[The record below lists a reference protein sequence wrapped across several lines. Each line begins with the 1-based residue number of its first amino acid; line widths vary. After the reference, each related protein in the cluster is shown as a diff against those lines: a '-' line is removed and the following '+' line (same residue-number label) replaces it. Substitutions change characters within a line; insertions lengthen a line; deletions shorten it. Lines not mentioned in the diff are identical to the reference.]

1 MDFTGA
7 FYNLLYIYQ
16 QNVMNKKVFLSL
28 VLATSMFTAT
38 AQQVAPAIPRDE
50 KIEQQVEAWLQKMTL
65 EEKIGQMCELTIDV
79 LQQRTNPFEGLNM
92 ENLKVADL
100 QKILK
105 KYSIEKEFDLSG
117 GIPDKD
123 VMMKIYMRIQGIE
136 SQKGFQLSEAMLD
149 SVIGKYKVG
158 SILNVPNGKAQ
169 TVQKWQEIIKR
180 IQEKSM
186 EEIGIPCIYG
196 VDQIHGTTYTLGGTF
211 FPQGVNMGAT
221 FNRELTRRGA
231 EISAY
236 ETKAGSIP
244 WTYAPVTD
252 LGRDPRW
259 PRMWENY
266 GEDCYL
272 NAEMGREAVLGFQGN
287 DPNHIGDN
295 SVAACM
301 KHYMGYGVPVSG
313 KDRTPSSITEQDM
326 REKHF
331 APYLEMVKNGALSV
345 MVNSAMNNGLPFHAN
360 YELLTEWLKNDLN
373 WDGMIVTDWADINNL
388 YSRDHIAKDKKEAI
402 KLAINAG
409 IDMSMDPYDWK
420 FCTLLKELVEE
431 GEVPMSRIDDAV
443 RRVLRLK
450 YRLNLFEKPYY
461 DLKDFPLFG
470 SAEHA
475 AAALKAAEESLVLL
489 KNTDGILPLVKGKK
503 ILLTGPNANSMRSLN
518 GGWSYTWQGSNAE
531 DCSEPYNTIL
541 EAFTNKFG
549 AENIIYE
556 AGVTYNEKGNWWA
569 ENAPEIEKAV
579 AAAAQADYIVACIG
593 ENSYCETPGN
603 LTDLTLSENQRN
615 LVKALAKTGKPI
627 ILVLNEGR
635 PRIIAD
641 IEPLSKAVVN
651 VMLPGNYG
659 GDALANL
666 VAGDSNFS
674 GKMPYTY
681 PKEINS
687 LITYDYKPCEHIGK
701 QMEGAYNYDAV
712 VNVQWAFGYGLS
724 YTTFAYS
731 NLKVDKT
738 SFTADDVLT
747 FTVDVKNTGNR
758 VGKESVLLF
767 SSDLVASLTP
777 DNRRL
782 RAFDKVEL
790 QPGETKTVTLKV
802 KGSDLAFVGYDGRW
816 ILEAGDFRMQVGNQV
831 VEVAC
836 AQTKKWDTPNR

>member
-1 MDFTGA
+1 
-7 FYNLLYIYQ
+7 
-16 QNVMNKKVFLSL
+16 MNKKLFLSL
-28 VLATSMFTAT
+28 ALAASTFVAS

-50 KIEQQVEAWLQKMTL
+50 KIEQQVEALLQKMTL
-65 EEKIGQMCELTIDV
+65 DEKIGQMCELTIDL

-92 ENLKVADL
+92 DKLTVKDLKKV
-100 QKILK
+100 LK
-105 KYSIEKEFDLSG
+105 KYGIEKEFDLSG
-117 GIPDKD
+117 GVPDKD
-123 VMMKIYMRIQGIE
+123 GMMKIYMRIQGIE

-149 SVIGKYKVG
+149 TVIGKYKVG

-186 EEIGIPCIYG
+186 KEIGIPCIYG

-211 FPQGVNMGAT
+211 FPQGINMGAT

-266 GEDCYL
+266 GEDCYV
-272 NAEMGREAVLGFQGN
+272 NAEMGREAVLGFQGS

-295 SVAACM
+295 NVAACM

-331 APYLEMVKNGALSV
+331 APYLEMVRNGALSV

-360 YELLTEWLKNDLN
+360 YELLTKWLKEDLN

-461 DLKDFPLFG
+461 DLKDYPLFG

-475 AAALKAAEESLVLL
+475 AAALQAAEESLVLL
-489 KNTDGILPLVKGKK
+489 KNTDGILPLAKGKK

-556 AGVTYNEKGNWWA
+556 AGVTYNEKGNWWE
-569 ENAPEIEKAV
+569 ENKPEIEKAV

-603 LTDLTLSENQRN
+603 LTNLTLSENQLN

-627 ILVLNEGR
+627 ILILNGGR

-666 VAGDSNFS
+666 VAGDANFS

-731 NLKVDKT
+731 NLKVDKAN
-738 SFTADDVLT
+738 FTADDVLT

-782 RAFDKVEL
+782 RAFEKVEL
-790 QPGETKTVTLKV
+790 KPGETKTVTLKV
-802 KGSDLAFVGYDGRW
+802 KGSDLAFVGYDGKW
-816 ILEAGDFRMQVGNQV
+816 ILEQGDFRMQAGDQTLNV
-831 VEVAC
+831 VCTA
-836 AQTKKWDTPNR
+836 TKKWDTPNK